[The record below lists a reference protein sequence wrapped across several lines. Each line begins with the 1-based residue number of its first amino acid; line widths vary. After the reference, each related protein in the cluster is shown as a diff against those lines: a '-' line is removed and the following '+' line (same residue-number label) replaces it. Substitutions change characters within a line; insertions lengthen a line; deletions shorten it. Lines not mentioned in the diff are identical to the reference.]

1 MNDHDKKRELF
12 VHVIVVVND
21 YTRIKTQERQ
31 RVVVSWEPVAE
42 ITKLAWAILSPGK
55 ESTFTNILFTKI
67 SLHEYENLRRLNCLG
82 IEEKHEKD
90 NEFV

>member
-12 VHVIVVVND
+12 VHVIVGVND

-42 ITKLAWAILSPGK
+42 ITKLAWAI
-55 ESTFTNILFTKI
+55 
-67 SLHEYENLRRLNCLG
+67 
-82 IEEKHEKD
+82 
-90 NEFV
+90 